1 MSAPTHIRFTQDE
14 SRAIDAYAATHGLR
28 KASAV
33 RQLLRLGLEAARAAA
48 SATADAANGTE
59 GARLQR
65 IEAALTVIQSE
76 HSRQLQAILR
86 HLIGRQDERQ
96 SP

>member
-33 RQLLRLGLEAARAAA
+33 RQLLRLGLEAAHAAA
-48 SATADAANGTE
+48 SATDAANGTE
-59 GARLQR
+59 GAQLQR
-65 IEAALTVIQSE
+65 IEAALAVIRSE
-76 HSRQLQAILR
+76 HGRQLQDILR

-96 SP
+96 PP